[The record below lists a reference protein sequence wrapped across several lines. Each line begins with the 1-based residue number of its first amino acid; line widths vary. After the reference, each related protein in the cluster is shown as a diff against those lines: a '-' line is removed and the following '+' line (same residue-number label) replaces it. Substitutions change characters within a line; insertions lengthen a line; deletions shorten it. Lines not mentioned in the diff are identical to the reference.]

1 MLLWQS
7 GRCFCGNPVGAFVA
21 IRSALLWQSGR
32 CLWGNLV
39 GAFVAAE
46 GDAAKEC
53 SSLYMQGHQIGV
65 RSCRTGRTGR
75 TSRTA
80 QIECLHTYRAGEGQA
95 AQIGGA
101 PEPGREGWRT
111 IAGERELGGEHRG
124 GLCRDPPSSTPPGG
138 GRNVELLEGATPARG
153 ASFPTLHNEL
163 MDFCTAQMRLPRLS
177 P

>member
-1 MLLWQS
+1 M
-7 GRCFCGNPVGAFVA
+7 RPV
-21 IRSALLWQSGR
+21 ALPLYALR
-32 CLWGNLV
+32 AEARDLV
-39 GAFVAAE
+39 GRVAL
-46 GDAAKEC
+46 
-53 SSLYMQGHQIGV
+53 SY
-65 RSCRTGRTGR
+65 RTSRTSQTSR

-101 PEPGREGWRT
+101 PEPGREGWR
-111 IAGERELGGEHRG
+111 ARAGGEHRG
-124 GLCRDPPSSTPPGG
+124 GLCRDPPSSTPPGV